1 VSGIDTGTEH
11 LLLDTADGI
20 ATVTLNRPDVKNA
33 VTPEMLDALAVVLA
47 DLDADAGVRAIVL
60 TGAGAAFC
68 AGGDVKAFAERGG
81 DVPVGDDGVQDW
93 FDKRARR
100 QVGVV
105 GRLRSMTTPS
115 IAALPGAAAGAGLG
129 LALACDLRVGGP
141 STLLTT
147 AFIKIGLPGDFG
159 VAWQLRDLIGVG
171 PATRLMLLSDRVG
184 ADEALGLGLLDWL
197 VPDDEVRST
206 AREIAGRLAA
216 SSAQAIG
223 AMKANLRDARHLDLG
238 AAMDAELVRYRA
250 CADGDE
256 HKAAVRAFA
265 ERGRSTGTTPR
276 RV

>member
-1 VSGIDTGTEH
+1 
-11 LLLDTADGI
+11 
-20 ATVTLNRPDVKNA
+20 
-33 VTPEMLDALAVVLA
+33 
-47 DLDADAGVRAIVL
+47 
-60 TGAGAAFC
+60 
-68 AGGDVKAFAERGG
+68 
-81 DVPVGDDGVQDW
+81 
-93 FDKRARR
+93 
-100 QVGVV
+100 
-105 GRLRSMTTPS
+105 
-115 IAALPGAAAGAGLG
+115 
-129 LALACDLRVGGP
+129 
-141 STLLTT
+141 
-147 AFIKIGLPGDFG
+147 
-159 VAWQLRDLIGVG
+159 
-171 PATRLMLLSDRVG
+171 MLLSDRVG